1 MLNQSIQLIACLFF
15 SRNIYY
21 MVIYQQPRHDICQA
35 IEEEISQITIHQIP
49 QID

>member
-1 MLNQSIQLIACLFF
+1 
-15 SRNIYY
+15 

-35 IEEEISQITIHQIP
+35 IVEEISQITIHQIP